1 VKTGDNSILVI
12 RLGAM
17 GDIVHTLPAVA
28 SLKRSFPEWRLR
40 WVVARKWTAL
50 LEGNPNIDEIVPFER
65 GGMSALLGSWR
76 RLRRTRPELAIDFQG
91 LIQSALVGWVSRP
104 KTYFGLDKSLARER
118 LAASFYTRCILALGP
133 HRVERNLQLAA
144 AAGAGRLREDAATPP
159 WMSSW
164 LPQGRP
170 EGQLP
175 AGPFVLANPFAG
187 WVSKQWP
194 IASYEALA
202 ERLKDQGLAMVVNVP
217 RESAQLIERLVH
229 LQLHVSGIGGLIDA
243 TRRAT
248 AVVGV
253 DSGPLHLAA
262 ALGKPGVAL
271 FGPTDPAQTGPFRSR
286 MTVLRA
292 PGAATTYKR
301 DGEIHA
307 SMKDLTVDQVAKAL
321 VKSIAAA
328 SPAAVHSS

>member
-1 VKTGDNSILVI
+1 MNTGEHSILVI

-17 GDIVHTLPAVA
+17 GDIIHTLPAVA

-40 WVVARKWTAL
+40 WVVARKWAAL
-50 LEGNPNIDEIVPFER
+50 LEGNPNVDEIVPFER
-65 GGMSALLGSWR
+65 SGISALAGSWR
-76 RLRRTRPELAIDFQG
+76 RLRRARPELAIDFQG

-104 KTYFGLDKSLARER
+104 KNYFGLDKSLARER
-118 LAASFYTRCILALGP
+118 LAASFYTRRVVAKGP

-144 AAGAGRLREDAATPP
+144 AAGAGNLT
-159 WMSSW
+159 MSSW

-187 WVSKQWP
+187 WTSKQWP

-202 ERLKDQGLAMVVNVP
+202 ERLKDQGVALVANVP
-217 RESAQLIERLVH
+217 PGREHELATLTHVRV
-229 LQLHVSGIGGLIDA
+229 HVSGIGGLIDA

-262 ALGKPGVAL
+262 ALGKPGVSL
-271 FGPTDPAQTGPFRSR
+271 FGPTDPAQTGPFGSR

-292 PGAATTYKR
+292 QDAETTYKR
-301 DGEIHA
+301 DREIHA
-307 SMKDLTVDQVAKAL
+307 SMKDLTVDQVANAL
-321 VKSIAAA
+321 IKSIAAA